1 MDSLRAARYPFL
13 SEASEF
19 AEANSEGIEK
29 LLSSETYADARER
42 GLARVMGALDN
53 HTIPENSL
61 SGEYNRL
68 MEVLSYPYA
77 RILVSCVGDRL
88 LHAKV
93 RRVTGGR
100 SVTPSQAIYLRR
112 ALLQG
117 ISASGAGG

>member
-42 GLARVMGALDN
+42 GLARVLGALDN

-88 LHAKV
+88 LLK
-93 RRVTGGR
+93 R
-100 SVTPSQAIYLRR
+100 Y
-112 ALLQG
+112 ALAEAEHMNHILTKD
-117 ISASGAGG
+117 